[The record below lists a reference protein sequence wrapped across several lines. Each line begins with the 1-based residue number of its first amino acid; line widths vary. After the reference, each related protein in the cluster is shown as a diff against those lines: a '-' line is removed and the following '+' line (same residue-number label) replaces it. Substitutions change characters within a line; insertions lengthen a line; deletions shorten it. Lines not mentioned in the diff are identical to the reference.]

1 MNEAVAGHNLYAPL
15 TTMQKN
21 VSLCDVIHGSGN
33 KADNLKHDNPYGDYA
48 MPYTAIFL
56 PKAEKYM
63 LKLDD
68 ETYEQIE
75 EHVEELKKDPYK
87 HRPLADIRKLG
98 GFKSPAMYRMRIGRQ
113 RLEYFVDESE
123 KIIYIIKA
131 FPRSGDSDYR

>member
-1 MNEAVAGHNLYAPL
+1 LPSSQAKRRSRKRAGG
-15 TTMQKN
+15 
-21 VSLCDVIHGSGN
+21 VSGN
-33 KADNLKHDNPYGDYA
+33 RADNLKHDNPYGDYA

-63 LKLDD
+63 LKQDD

>member
-1 MNEAVAGHNLYAPL
+1 
-15 TTMQKN
+15 
-21 VSLCDVIHGSGN
+21 
-33 KADNLKHDNPYGDYA
+33 
-48 MPYTAIFL
+48 MPYTAILL